1 MPRSHDSLDVPGTPP
16 PEVLDEVAQAWERA
30 AGFAADGLEIH
41 LGIGRFGERVRGT
54 LRLEDEILMR
64 LSATQFLA
72 LACGD
77 PVPVPHGR

>member
-1 MPRSHDSLDVPGTPP
+1 MPRSHDSLDLPGTPP

-30 AGFAADGLEIH
+30 VGFAADGLEIH
-41 LGIGRFGERVRGT
+41 LGVGRFGGGVRAQ

-64 LSATQFLA
+64 LSPSQFLA

-77 PVPVPHGR
+77 PVPLPRGA